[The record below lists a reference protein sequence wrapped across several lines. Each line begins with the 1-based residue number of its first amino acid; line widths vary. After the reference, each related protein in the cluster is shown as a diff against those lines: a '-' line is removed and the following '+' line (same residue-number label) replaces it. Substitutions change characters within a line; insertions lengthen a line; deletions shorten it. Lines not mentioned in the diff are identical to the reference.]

1 MDENTNFDISLQSDI
16 KKILSK
22 GEVEVADINNIIN
35 MFDDLDKDFTNDIVG
50 RTKAAISTMFSI
62 ENIVKFDH
70 SLITEELLQLITL
83 SGNVTDVEDIGTY
96 NMQTDS
102 IETIIS
108 IIGVTLINNY
118 TCTFLI
124 IKQRN
129 IE

>member
-62 ENIVKFDH
+62 ENIIKFDH

-83 SGNVTDVEDIGTY
+83 SGNVTNVEDIGTY

-102 IETIIS
+102 VETIIS
-108 IIGVTLINNY
+108 IIGITLINNY